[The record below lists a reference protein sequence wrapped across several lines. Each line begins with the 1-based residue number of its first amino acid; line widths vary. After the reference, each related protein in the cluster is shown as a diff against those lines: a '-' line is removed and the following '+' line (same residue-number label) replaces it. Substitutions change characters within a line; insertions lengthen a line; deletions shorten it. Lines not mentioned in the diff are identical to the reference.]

1 MNWLTPLGFLG
12 LIGLLILLL
21 IYILK
26 PNYQNKTVSTTYVW
40 RQSLKYRKKKIP
52 ISKLRNIL
60 LIICQVL
67 IVCICAFIL
76 AQPFIDG
83 EDKRSANEK
92 IIVIDASGSML
103 AEVGDE
109 TRFER
114 AVTQAKA
121 LIDETFK
128 KDSVVSVIL
137 AGREA
142 TFIRQRATADMR
154 DALLRE
160 MDALI
165 DPNDFKCTY
174 GASDIDGSMTLA
186 ETVLEENAKAE
197 VVLFTGTTYIDDGKV
212 TVRYVSDPGEKNVSI
227 ANVQAIREENYYRIE
242 VDMISYGINYS
253 GILNVQITGAQG
265 TYGAGDSAQ
274 SLNNETINIPCQ
286 VDLIE
291 NERTK
296 IRLGIKESYNI
307 DGLKIHAYDSIYC
320 YIEGKDSLAID
331 NAYYLYGGTPQ
342 KLKIQYY
349 STLTNIFV
357 SSMLL
362 DLQDQMRE
370 DWDIDIKTIK
380 DSSDAILNGTGKE
393 GEIEFE
399 GYDIYI
405 FEHHIPDELPTD
417 GLVIL
422 LYPDAVP
429 KSMGITLSQPKSFAG
444 DGTAFTAGESHPIL
458 EYVNASNIR
467 STKYKTVSSYDS
479 CYTPLLYANGEPVAL
494 AKNEPDSKVL
504 ILTFNFHYSN
514 FPILPEYPTF
524 MINTLNYFIP
534 TTFDKNIYN
543 LYDKV
548 VLNSRSELLTVS
560 GPAFAETLEFETT
573 PAEIYVDV
581 PGSYTV
587 TQIPISGNKIV
598 EKFSV
603 VIPEEQSA
611 ITRKV
616 DTLTNP
622 YFPTIIE
629 NIDLDLVIYFA
640 IALVTLMFCE
650 WWLKS
655 RDN

>member
-26 PNYQNKTVSTTYVW
+26 PNYQNKTISTTYVW
-40 RQSLKYRKKKIP
+40 KLSLKYRKKKIP

-67 IVCICAFIL
+67 IVCICAFML
-76 AQPFIDG
+76 AQPFIQG
-83 EDKRSANEK
+83 EDKRTANEK
-92 IIVIDASGSML
+92 VIVIDASGSML
-103 AEVGDE
+103 AEIEGE

-121 LIDETFK
+121 LINETFD

-154 DALLRE
+154 DVLLRE

-165 DPNDFKCTY
+165 DPNDLKCTY

-186 ETVLEENAKAE
+186 ESVLEENAKAE
-197 VVLFTGTTYIDDGKV
+197 VVLFTGTTYINDGKV
-212 TVRYVSDPGEKNVSI
+212 TVRDVSDPGEKNVAI

-242 VDMISYGINYS
+242 VDIISYGINYS

-274 SLNNETINIPCQ
+274 SLNNETINIPCA

-291 NERTK
+291 DERTK
-296 IRLGIKESYNI
+296 VRLGVKESYDI
-307 DGLKIHAYDSIYC
+307 GELKIHAYDSIYC

-331 NAYYLYGGTPQ
+331 NAFYLYGGTSQ

-393 GEIEFE
+393 NEIEFE

-422 LYPDAVP
+422 LYPDEVP
-429 KSMGITLSQPKSFAG
+429 KSMAITMSQPKSLAG

-467 STKYKTVSSYDS
+467 STKYKTITSYDS

-494 AKNEPDSKVL
+494 VKNEPDSKVL

-514 FPILPEYPTF
+514 FPIIPEFPTF

-573 PAEIYVDV
+573 PAEIYVNV

-587 TQIPISGNKIV
+587 TQIPISSNKIV

-622 YFPTIIE
+622 YFPPVIE
-629 NIDLDLVIYFA
+629 DIDLDLVIYFA
-640 IALVTLMFCE
+640 IALVTLLFCE

>member
-1 MNWLTPLGFLG
+1 MSWLTPLGFLG
-12 LIGLLILLL
+12 FIGLLILLL

-26 PNYQNKTVSTTYVW
+26 PNYQNKQISTTYVW
-40 RQSLKYRKKKIP
+40 RLSLKYRKKKIP

-76 AQPFIDG
+76 AQPFIKGD
-83 EDKRSANEK
+83 DKDSVNEK
-92 IIVIDASGSML
+92 VIVIDASGSML
-103 AEVGDE
+103 AEVGGE

-114 AVTQAKA
+114 AITQAKA
-121 LIDETFK
+121 LVNEAFE

-142 TFIRQRATADMR
+142 TFIRQRATANMR

-160 MDALI
+160 MDALV

-174 GASDIDGSMTLA
+174 GAADIDGSMTLA
-186 ETVLEENAKAE
+186 ESVLEVNPKAE
-197 VVLFTGTTYIDDGKV
+197 VVLFTGTTYINDGKV
-212 TVRYVSDPGEKNVSI
+212 DVRYVSDPGEKNVSI
-227 ANVQAIREENYYRIE
+227 ANVQAVREENYYRIE
-242 VDMISYGINYS
+242 VDMFSYGSNYS
-253 GILNVQITGAQG
+253 GILNIQITGAQG
-265 TYGAGDSAQ
+265 TYGVGDSTQ
-274 SLNNETINIPCQ
+274 NLNNETLTIQCPI
-286 VDLIE
+286 DLIKG
-291 NERTK
+291 ERTK
-296 IRLGIKESYNI
+296 IRLGPKASYNI
-307 DGLKIHAYDSIYC
+307 GGLQIYAYDSIYC
-320 YIEGKDSLAID
+320 YIEEKDSLAID
-331 NAYYLYGGTPQ
+331 NAFYLYGGTPQ

-349 STLTNIFV
+349 STLSNIFV
-357 SSMLL
+357 NSMLL
-362 DLQDQMRE
+362 NLQDQMRE

-380 DSSDAILNGTGKE
+380 DSDNAIANGNGKE
-393 GEIEFE
+393 DEIEYE

-405 FEHHIPDELPTD
+405 FEHRIPDTLPTD

-422 LYPDAVP
+422 LYPDEVP
-429 KSMGITLSQPKSFAG
+429 KSMAVTLSQPKSLGG
-444 DGTAFTAGESHPIL
+444 DGTAFTAGESHPIM

-467 STKYKTVSSYDS
+467 STKYKTITSYDS
-479 CYTPLLYANGEPVAL
+479 GYIPLLYANGEPVAL

-514 FPILPEYPTF
+514 FPIIPEYPTF

-548 VLNSRSELLTVS
+548 VLNSRSELMTVT
-560 GPAFAETLEFETT
+560 GPAFKETLEFETT
-573 PAEIYVDV
+573 PVEIYVDA
-581 PGSYTV
+581 PGTYTV
-587 TQIPISGNKIV
+587 TQTPISGNKIV
-598 EKFSV
+598 DKFSV
-603 VIPEEQSA
+603 VIPEEQCD
-611 ITRKV
+611 ITRTV

-622 YFPTIIE
+622 FYPSVIE
-629 NIDLDLVIYFA
+629 ASDLDLVIYFA
-640 IALVTLMFCE
+640 IALVTLLFCE

>member
-444 DGTAFTAGESHPIL
+444 DGTTFTAGESHPIL

>member
-12 LIGLLILLL
+12 FIGLLILLL

-26 PNYQNKTVSTTYVW
+26 PNYQNKQVSTTYVW
-40 RQSLKYRKKKIP
+40 RLSLKYRKKKIP

-67 IVCICAFIL
+67 IVCTCAFML
-76 AQPFIDG
+76 AQPFIAG
-83 EDKRSANEK
+83 EDKHSANEK

-103 AEVGDE
+103 AQVGGE

-114 AVTQAKA
+114 AIDQAKD
-121 LIDETFK
+121 LIDETFDK
-128 KDSVVSVIL
+128 GSVVSVIL
-137 AGREA
+137 AGKEA

-154 DALLRE
+154 DTLKRE

-174 GASDIDGSMTLA
+174 GNADIDGSMTLA
-186 ETVLEENAKAE
+186 ESVLEENAKAE
-197 VVLFTGTTYIDDGKV
+197 VVLFTGTTYINDGKV
-212 TVRYVSDPGEKNVSI
+212 SVRYVSDPGEKNVSI

-242 VDMISYGINYS
+242 VDMFSYGQNYS
-253 GILNVQITGAQG
+253 GVLNVQITGAQG
-265 TYGAGDSAQ
+265 TYGVGDSTQ
-274 SLNNETINIPCQ
+274 NLNNETITIPCS
-286 VDLIE
+286 VDLIKG
-291 NERTK
+291 ERTK
-296 IRLGIKESYNI
+296 VRFGIKASYNVGELQI
-307 DGLKIHAYDSIYC
+307 YAYDSIYC
-320 YIEGKDSLAID
+320 YIEEKDSLAID
-331 NAYYLYGGTPQ
+331 NAFYLYGGTPQ

-349 STLTNIFV
+349 STLNNIFMN
-357 SSMLL
+357 SMLL
-362 DLQDQMRE
+362 DLQDLLRD

-380 DSSDAILNGTGKE
+380 DSDSAIANGYGKE
-393 GEIEFE
+393 GEIEYE
-399 GYDIYI
+399 GYDVYI
-405 FEHHIPDELPTD
+405 FEHRIPDELPTD

-422 LYPDAVP
+422 LYPDEVP
-429 KSMGITLSQPKSFAG
+429 KSLALTLSQPKHLGG
-444 DGTAFTAGESHPIL
+444 DGTVFTAGESHPIT

-467 STKYKTVSSYDS
+467 STKYKTITSYDS
-479 CYTPLLYANGEPVAL
+479 GYTPLLYANGEPVAL
-494 AKNEPDSKVL
+494 AKNEADSKVL

-514 FPILPEYPTF
+514 FPIIPEFPTF
-524 MINTLNYFIP
+524 MLNTLNYFIP

-548 VLNSRSELLTVS
+548 VLNSRSELMTVA

-573 PAEIYVDV
+573 PVEIYVDA

-587 TQIPISGNKIV
+587 TQTPISGNKIV
-598 EKFSV
+598 DRFSV
-603 VIPEEQSA
+603 VIPEEQCD
-611 ITRKV
+611 ITRTV

-622 YFPTIIE
+622 FYPTILE
-629 NIDLDLVIYFA
+629 DIDLDLVIYFA
-640 IALVTLMFCE
+640 IALVTLLFCE

>member
-12 LIGLLILLL
+12 FIGLLILFL

-26 PNYQNKTVSTTYVW
+26 PNYQNKTISTTYVW
-40 RQSLKYRKKKIP
+40 KRSLKYRKKKIP

-67 IVCICAFIL
+67 IVCTCAFML
-76 AQPFIDG
+76 AQPFVAG

-103 AEVGDE
+103 AEIEGE

-121 LIDETFK
+121 LINETLD

-137 AGREA
+137 AGKEA
-142 TFIRQRATADMR
+142 NFISQRATADTR
-154 DALLRE
+154 DTLLRE

-165 DPNDFKCTY
+165 DPNDLKCTY
-174 GASDIDGSMTLA
+174 GASDIDGSMALA
-186 ETVLEENAKAE
+186 ESVLEMNAKAE
-197 VVLFTGTTYIDDGKV
+197 VVLFTGTTYIDDGNV
-212 TVRYVSDPGEKNVSI
+212 TVKNVSDPGEKNVSI

-242 VDMISYGINYS
+242 ADMVSYGSNYS
-253 GILNVQITGAQG
+253 GTLNVQITGAQG
-265 TYGAGDSAQ
+265 TFGIGDSEQ
-274 SLNNETINIPCQ
+274 GLNNETLTFSCS
-286 VDLIE
+286 VDLIKG
-291 NERTK
+291 ERTK
-296 IRLGIKESYNI
+296 FRFGTKESY
-307 DGLKIHAYDSIYC
+307 DVSGLKIHAYDSIYC
-320 YIEGKDSLAID
+320 YIEENDALAID
-331 NAYYLYGGTPQ
+331 NVYYLYGGTPQ

-349 STLTNIFV
+349 STLNNIFV
-357 SSMLL
+357 NSMLL
-362 DLQDQMRE
+362 DLQDQLRD
-370 DWDIDIKTIK
+370 DWDIEIKTIK
-380 DSSDAILNGTGKE
+380 DSNDAILNGNGKE

-405 FEHHIPDELPTD
+405 FEHRVPDELPTD

-422 LYPDAVP
+422 LYPDDVP
-429 KSMGITLSQPKSFAG
+429 ESMEITLSAPKSLSG
-444 DGTAFTAGESHPIL
+444 DGIAFTAGKSHPIL

-467 STKYKTVSSYDS
+467 STKYKTIPNYDS

-514 FPILPEYPTF
+514 FPIIPEYPTF

-548 VLNSRSELLTVS
+548 VLNSRSELLTVA
-560 GPAFAETLEFETT
+560 GPAFAEALEFNTT
-573 PAEIYVDV
+573 PSEIYVDV
-581 PGSYTV
+581 PGTYTV
-587 TQIPISGNKIV
+587 TQTPISGNKIV
-598 EKFSV
+598 ENFSV
-603 VIPEEQSA
+603 VIPEEQCD
-611 ITRKV
+611 ITRQV

-622 YFPTIIE
+622 FFPTITE
-629 NIDLDLVIYFA
+629 DIDLDLVIYFA
-640 IALVTLMFCE
+640 IALVTLLFCE

>member
-12 LIGLLILLL
+12 FIGLLILFL

-26 PNYQNKTVSTTYVW
+26 PNYQNKSVSTTYVW
-40 RQSLKYRKKKIP
+40 KLSLKYRKKKIP

-67 IVCICAFIL
+67 IVCTCAFML
-76 AQPFIDG
+76 AQPFVAG
-83 EDKRSANEK
+83 EDKNSANEK
-92 IIVIDASGSML
+92 VIVIDASGSML
-103 AEVGDE
+103 AEVAGE

-121 LIDETFK
+121 LINETFDK
-128 KDSVVSVIL
+128 NSVVSVIL
-137 AGREA
+137 ADKEA
-142 TFIRQRATADMR
+142 NFICQRATADMR
-154 DALLRE
+154 TTLLRE
-160 MDALI
+160 IDALI

-174 GASDIDGSMTLA
+174 GASDIDGSMALA
-186 ETVLEENAKAE
+186 ESVLELNAKAE
-197 VVLFTGTTYIDDGKV
+197 VVLFTGTTYIDDGNV

-227 ANVQAIREENYYRIE
+227 TNVSATREDNIYRIE
-242 VDMISYGINYS
+242 ADMTSYGSNYS
-253 GILNVQITGAQG
+253 GTLNVTITGAQG
-265 TYGAGDSAQ
+265 TFGVGDSIQ
-274 SLNNETINIPCQ
+274 NLNNETLNFSCN
-286 VDLIE
+286 VDLIKD
-291 NERTK
+291 ERTK
-296 IRLGIKESYNI
+296 FRFGEKETYNVS
-307 DGLKIHAYDSIYC
+307 DLKIYAYDSIYC
-320 YIEGKDSLAID
+320 YIAEKDSLAID

-349 STLTNIFV
+349 STLNNIFV
-357 SSMLL
+357 NSMLL
-362 DLQDQMRE
+362 DLQDQLRD

-380 DSSDAILNGTGKE
+380 DSADAILNGNGKE

-405 FEHHIPDELPTD
+405 FEHRVPDTLPTD

-422 LYPDAVP
+422 LYPDEVP
-429 KSMGITLSQPKSFAG
+429 ESMEITLSPVKNLAG
-444 DGTAFTAGESHPIL
+444 DGTTFTAGESHPIL
-458 EYVNASNIR
+458 DYVNASNIR
-467 STKYKTVSSYDS
+467 STRYKTIPNYDS

-514 FPILPEYPTF
+514 FPIIPEYPTF

-534 TTFDKNIYN
+534 TTFDKNVYN
-543 LYDKV
+543 LYDTV
-548 VLNSRSELLTVS
+548 VLNSRSELLTVA
-560 GPAFAETLEFETT
+560 GPSFAETLEFKTT
-573 PAEIYVDV
+573 PVEIYVDV

-587 TQIPISGNKIV
+587 TQTPISGNKIV
-598 EKFSV
+598 ENFSV
-603 VIPEEQSA
+603 VIPEEQSN
-611 ITRKV
+611 ITRQV

-622 YFPTIIE
+622 FFPTIEE

-640 IALVTLMFCE
+640 IALVTLLFCE

>member
-12 LIGLLILLL
+12 FIGLLILLL

-26 PNYQNKTVSTTYVW
+26 PNYQNKFISTTHVW
-40 RQSLKYRKKKIP
+40 KLSLKYRKRKIP

-67 IVCICAFIL
+67 IVCTCALIL
-76 AQPFIDG
+76 AQPFIKG

-103 AEVGDE
+103 AEVGGE

-114 AVTQAKA
+114 AVSQAKT
-121 LIDETFK
+121 LINETLDK
-128 KDSVVSVIL
+128 NSVVSVIV

-142 TFIRQRATADMR
+142 TFLRQRATADMR
-154 DALLRE
+154 NTLLSE

-174 GASDIDGSMTLA
+174 GASDIDGSMALA
-186 ETVLEENAKAE
+186 ESVLEVNPKAE
-197 VVLFTGTTYIDDGKV
+197 VVLFTGTTYINDGKV
-212 TVRYVSDPGEKNVSI
+212 TVRYVSDPSERNVSI
-227 ANVQAIREENYYRIE
+227 ANVQALHEENYYRIE
-242 VDMISYGINYS
+242 VDMFSYGANYS
-253 GILNVQITGAQG
+253 GILNVQITGAKG
-265 TYGAGDSAQ
+265 TYGIGDSTQ
-274 SLNNETINIPCQ
+274 NLNNETIVITCP
-286 VDLIE
+286 VDLIKG
-291 NERTK
+291 ERTK
-296 IRLGIKESYNI
+296 IRLGPKASYNI
-307 DGLKIHAYDSIYC
+307 GELQISAYDSIYC
-320 YIEGKDSLAID
+320 YIEEKDSLAID
-331 NAYYLYGGTPQ
+331 NAFYLYGGTPQ

-349 STLTNIFV
+349 STLNNIFV
-357 SSMLL
+357 NSMLL
-362 DLQDQMRE
+362 DLQDQMRD

-380 DSSDAILNGTGKE
+380 DSFNANENTYLKE
-393 GEIEFE
+393 HEIEYE
-399 GYDIYI
+399 GYDVYI
-405 FEHHIPDELPTD
+405 FEHRIPDVLPTD

-422 LYPDAVP
+422 LYPDKVP
-429 KSMGITLSQPKSFAG
+429 KSMSITLSQPKSYGG
-444 DGTAFTAGESHPIL
+444 DGIAFTAGESHPIL

-467 STKYKTVSSYDS
+467 STKYKTVTSYDS
-479 CYTPLLYANGEPVAL
+479 GYTPLLYANGEPVAL

-514 FPILPEYPTF
+514 FPIIPEYPTF

-548 VLNSRSELLTVS
+548 VLNSRSELMTVT
-560 GPAFAETLEFETT
+560 GPAFEEPLEFKTT
-573 PAEIYVDV
+573 PVEIYVDA
-581 PGSYTV
+581 PGTYTV
-587 TQIPISGNKIV
+587 TQTPISGNKIV
-598 EKFSV
+598 DRFSV
-603 VIPEEQSA
+603 VIPEEQCD
-611 ITRKV
+611 ITRTV
-616 DTLTNP
+616 DMLTNP
-622 YFPTIIE
+622 FFPTVIE
-629 NIDLDLVIYFA
+629 DIDLDLVIYFA

>member
-26 PNYQNKTVSTTYVW
+26 PNYQNKSISTTYVW
-40 RQSLKYRKKKIP
+40 RKSLKYRKKKIP

-67 IVCICAFIL
+67 IVCTSAFML

-83 EDKRSANEK
+83 EDKASAKEK

-103 AEVGDE
+103 AEIEGE

-121 LIDETFK
+121 LVNETFDD
-128 KDSVVSVIL
+128 DSVVSVIL

-154 DALLRE
+154 NTLLRE
-160 MDALI
+160 LDTLV
-165 DPNDFKCTY
+165 DPNDLQCTY
-174 GASDIDGSMTLA
+174 GAADIEGSMVLA
-186 ETVLEENAKAE
+186 ESVLEMNPKAE

-227 ANVQAIREENYYRIE
+227 ANVRATREDNLYRIE

-253 GILNVQITGAQG
+253 GVLNVQITGAKG
-265 TYGAGDSAQ
+265 TYGIGDSMQ
-274 SLNNETINIPCQ
+274 SFNDETLTFSYG

-296 IRLGIKESYNI
+296 FRFGAKEIYEVSELQIY
-307 DGLKIHAYDSIYC
+307 AYDSIYC
-320 YIEGKDSLAID
+320 YVEDKDALAID

-349 STLTNIFV
+349 STLNNIFV
-357 SSMLL
+357 NSMLL
-362 DLQDQMRE
+362 NLQDQMRD

-380 DSSDAILNGTGKE
+380 DSSDAIQSGNGKE
-393 GEIEFE
+393 GEIELE
-399 GYDIYI
+399 GYDVYI
-405 FEHHIPDELPTD
+405 FEHHVPAELPTD

-422 LYPDAVP
+422 LYPDSVP
-429 KSMGITLSQPKSFAG
+429 KSMEFTLSPAKSVGG
-444 DGTAFTAGESHPIL
+444 DGTQFSAGESHPIT

-467 STKYKTVSSYDS
+467 STKYKTVSAYDS

-494 AKNEPDSKVL
+494 VKNEPDSKVL
-504 ILTFNFHYSN
+504 VLTFNFHYSN
-514 FPILPEYPTF
+514 FPIIPEYPTF

-534 TTFDKNIYN
+534 TTFEQNVYN

-548 VLNSRSELLTVS
+548 VLNSRSEKLTVS
-560 GPAFAETLEFETT
+560 GPAFEETLEFETS
-573 PAEIYVDV
+573 PVEIYVDA

-587 TQIPISGNKIV
+587 TQTPISGNQIV
-598 EKFSV
+598 ENFSV
-603 VIPEEQSA
+603 VIPEEQCD

-616 DTLTNP
+616 DTLANP
-622 YFPTIIE
+622 YFPTVIE
-629 NIDLDLVIYFA
+629 DIDLDLVIYFA
-640 IALVTLMFCE
+640 IALVTLLFCE

>member
-12 LIGLLILLL
+12 FIGLLILFL

-26 PNYQNKTVSTTYVW
+26 PNYQNKSVSTTYVW
-40 RQSLKYRKKKIP
+40 KLSLKYRKKKIP

-67 IVCICAFIL
+67 IVCTCAFML
-76 AQPFIDG
+76 AQPFVAG
-83 EDKRSANEK
+83 EDKHSANEK

-103 AEVGDE
+103 AEVAGE

-121 LIDETFK
+121 LINETL
-128 KDSVVSVIL
+128 DQSSVVSVIL
-137 AGREA
+137 ADKEA
-142 TFIRQRATADMR
+142 NFVFQRATADMR
-154 DALLRE
+154 TTLLRE
-160 MDALI
+160 LDALV

-174 GASDIDGSMTLA
+174 GASDIDGSMALA
-186 ETVLEENAKAE
+186 ESVLELNAKAE
-197 VVLFTGTTYIDDGKV
+197 VVLFTGTTYIDDGNV

-227 ANVQAIREENYYRIE
+227 ANVSATREDNIYRIE
-242 VDMISYGINYS
+242 ADMTSYGSNYS
-253 GILNVQITGAQG
+253 GTLNVTITGAQG
-265 TYGAGDSAQ
+265 TFGVGDSIQ
-274 SLNNETINIPCQ
+274 SLNNETLNFSCN
-286 VDLIE
+286 VDLIKG
-291 NERTK
+291 ERTK
-296 IRLGIKESYNI
+296 FRFGAKETYDVS
-307 DGLKIHAYDSIYC
+307 DLKIYAYDSIYC
-320 YIEGKDSLAID
+320 YIAEEDSLAID

-349 STLTNIFV
+349 STLNNIFV
-357 SSMLL
+357 NSMLL
-362 DLQDQMRE
+362 DLQDQLRD

-380 DSSDAILNGTGKE
+380 DSEDAILNGNGKE

-405 FEHHIPDELPTD
+405 FEHRIPEKLPTD

-422 LYPDAVP
+422 LYPDEVP
-429 KSMGITLSQPKSFAG
+429 ESMEITLSPVKTVTG
-444 DGTAFTAGESHPIL
+444 DGATFTAGASHPIL

-467 STKYKTVSSYDS
+467 STRYKTIPNYDS

-514 FPILPEYPTF
+514 FPIIPEYPTF

-534 TTFDKNIYN
+534 TTFDKNVYN
-543 LYDKV
+543 LYDTV
-548 VLNSRSELLTVS
+548 VLNSRSELLTVA
-560 GPAFAETLEFETT
+560 GPAFAETLEFKTT

-587 TQIPISGNKIV
+587 TQTPISGNKIV
-598 EKFSV
+598 ENFSV
-603 VIPEEQSA
+603 VIPEEQSD
-611 ITRKV
+611 ITRQV
-616 DTLTNP
+616 DALTNP
-622 YFPTIIE
+622 FFPTLEE

-640 IALVTLMFCE
+640 IALVTLLFCE

>member
-1 MNWLTPLGFLG
+1 MNWLTPLGFWG

-26 PNYQNKTVSTTYVW
+26 PNYQNKTISTTYVW
-40 RQSLKYRKKKIP
+40 RLSLKYRKKKIP

-103 AEVGDE
+103 AEVEGE

-114 AVTQAKA
+114 AVTQAKK
-121 LIDETFK
+121 LIEETFK
-128 KDSVVSVIL
+128 EDSAVSVIL
-137 AGREA
+137 AGKEA
-142 TFIRQRATADMR
+142 NFICQRATADMSTT
-154 DALLRE
+154 LLRE
-160 MDALI
+160 LDALV

-174 GASDIDGSMTLA
+174 GDSDIDGSMALA
-186 ETVLEENAKAE
+186 ESVLEQNAKAE

-212 TVRYVSDPGEKNVSI
+212 TVRYVSDPGEKNVSV

-242 VDMISYGINYS
+242 VDMTSFGSNYS
-253 GILNVQITGAQG
+253 GTLNVTITGAQG
-265 TYGAGDSAQ
+265 TFGVGDSTQ
-274 SLNNETINIPCQ
+274 SLNNETLNFNYR
-286 VDLIE
+286 VDLIKG
-291 NERTK
+291 ERTK
-296 IRLGIKESYNI
+296 FRFGIKESYDVGN
-307 DGLKIHAYDSIYC
+307 LKIHAYDSIYC
-320 YIEGKDSLAID
+320 YIEEKDSLAID

-342 KLKIQYY
+342 KLNIQYY
-349 STLTNIFV
+349 STLNNIFV

-362 DLQDQMRE
+362 DLQDQLRE

-380 DSSDAILNGTGKE
+380 DSNDAIMNGYGKE
-393 GEIEFE
+393 DEIEFE

-405 FEHHIPDELPTD
+405 FEHRIPEKLPTD

-422 LYPDAVP
+422 LYPDKVP
-429 KSMGITLSQPKSFAG
+429 ESMEITLSPAKTLGG

-467 STKYKTVSSYDS
+467 STKYKTVSNYDS

-504 ILTFNFHYSN
+504 ILTFNFHFSN
-514 FPILPEYPTF
+514 FPIIPEYPTF

-534 TTFDKNIYN
+534 TTFDKNVYN
-543 LYDKV
+543 LYDTV
-548 VLNSRSELLTVS
+548 VLNSRSELLTVA
-560 GPAFAETLEFETT
+560 GPAFEETLEFKTT

-587 TQIPISGNKIV
+587 TQTPISGNKIV
-598 EKFSV
+598 ENFSV
-603 VIPEEQSA
+603 VIPEEQCD
-611 ITRKV
+611 ITRTV

-622 YFPTIIE
+622 FFPTVIE
-629 NIDLDLVIYFA
+629 NVDLDLVIYFA
-640 IALVTLMFCE
+640 IALVTLLFCE

>member
-12 LIGLLILLL
+12 FIGLLILLL

-26 PNYQNKTVSTTYVW
+26 PNYQNKTISTTYVW
-40 RQSLKYRKKKIP
+40 RLSLKYRKKKIP

-67 IVCICAFIL
+67 IVCTCAFIL

-83 EDKRSANEK
+83 EDKTSANEK
-92 IIVIDASGSML
+92 VIIIDASGSML
-103 AEVGDE
+103 AEIEGE

-121 LIDETFK
+121 LINETLD
-128 KDSVVSVIL
+128 KDSVVSVII

-142 TFIRQRATADMR
+142 NFIRQRVSADMR
-154 DALLRE
+154 DTLLRE
-160 MDALI
+160 MDDLI

-174 GASDIDGSMTLA
+174 GASDIDGSMVLA
-186 ETVLEENAKAE
+186 ESVLELNAKAE

-212 TVRYVSDPGEKNVSI
+212 TVRYVSDPGEKNISI
-227 ANVQAIREENYYRIE
+227 ANVRATREDNLYRIE
-242 VDMISYGINYS
+242 VDMISYGANYS
-253 GILNVQITGAQG
+253 GVLNVQIKGAKG
-265 TYGAGDSAQ
+265 TYGIGDSAQ
-274 SLNNETINIPCQ
+274 SFNEETLTFSYG
-286 VDLIE
+286 VDLIA

-296 IRLGIKESYNI
+296 FRFGSKDTYDISELQIY
-307 DGLKIHAYDSIYC
+307 AYDNIYC
-320 YIEGKDSLAID
+320 YIEEKDALAID

-349 STLTNIFV
+349 STLNNIFV
-357 SSMLL
+357 NSMLL
-362 DLQDQMRE
+362 DLQDQMRD

-393 GEIEFE
+393 NEIEFE

-405 FEHHIPDELPTD
+405 FEHHVPDELPTD

-422 LYPDAVP
+422 FYPDTVP
-429 KSMGITLSQPKSFAG
+429 KSMEITLSQPKNGAG
-444 DGTAFTAGESHPIL
+444 NGTAFTAGESHPIL

-467 STKYKTVSSYDS
+467 STKYKTITSYDS

-514 FPILPEYPTF
+514 FPIIPEYPTF

-534 TTFDKNIYN
+534 TTFDKNVYN

-548 VLNSRSELLTVS
+548 VLNSRSELLSVS
-560 GPAFAETLEFETT
+560 GPAFEETLEFKTT
-573 PAEIYVDV
+573 PAEIYVDA

-587 TQIPISGNKIV
+587 TQTPISGNQIV
-598 EKFSV
+598 ENFSV
-603 VIPEEQSA
+603 VIPEEQCD

-616 DTLTNP
+616 DTLLNP
-622 YFPTIIE
+622 YFPPIIE
-629 NIDLDLVIYFA
+629 DIDLDLVIYFA
-640 IALVTLMFCE
+640 IALVTLLFCE